1 MVDRMIKMYTGTQ
14 VHRCSRYTVHSTQHT
29 AGVQGN
35 FFSCACTHALQVS
48 FNISWYVVQMHRLL
62 CAGKIYVNINTVVDT
77 ISKSTCKV
85 SSCTVG
91 SWKPVVYDMYSQY
104 ITTLFLFLVS
114 DFEVPKSYANII
126 QYAPGGM
133 VLLSTQN
140 TRCLLAKNSKYHKTQ
155 TTKTF
160 YFYFYFY

>member
-1 MVDRMIKMYTGTQ
+1 M
-14 VHRCSRYTVHSTQHT
+14 
-29 AGVQGN
+29 QGN

-91 SWKPVVYDMYSQY
+91 TWEPVVIRHVFSILYHLIFIFGFGFQ
-104 ITTLFLFLVS
+104 
-114 DFEVPKSYANII
+114 VPKSYANIS
-126 QYAPGGM
+126 YFSWWYGT
-133 VLLSTQN
+133 VKYSKYS
-140 TRCLLAKNSKYHKTQ
+140 LLAGQKYHTNTNHQNFLLLLLLLLKHAQ
-155 TTKTF
+155 PQCSTTLCSWSPPRC
-160 YFYFYFY
+160 